1 MKNDKART
9 PRSPRQ
15 AEAVHDALLRA
26 GQTLFSQHAVDAVA
40 IDDIV
45 GEAGVAKGS
54 FYKYFPDKEALLTAV
69 TNQIRVRVEAE
80 VTAANEGVTDAARR
94 VVRGICVYLRFVAQ
108 EPEQGGVLVR
118 NDRGGQ
124 TFPSMQLNQ
133 GTMDD
138 VALGL
143 AQGRFTISTVEVAT
157 LFILGVAHAGL
168 MRFNGDRGA
177 VANIWIA
184 QELCHLVLHGLGLPR
199 EEARLIAAQTAEDIL
214 RRSSFAAD
222 APPPAQPDLE

>member
-1 MKNDKART
+1 M
-9 PRSPRQ
+9 

-69 TNQIRVRVEAE
+69 TNQIRDRVEAE

-94 VVRGICVYLRFVAQ
+94 VVRGICVYFRFVAQ
-108 EPEQGGVLVR
+108 EPEQGAVLVR
-118 NDRGGQ
+118 NDRSGQ
-124 TFPSMQLNQ
+124 TSLAMQLNQ
-133 GTMDD
+133 GVMDD

-168 MRFNGDRGA
+168 VRFNGDRGA

-199 EEARLIAAQTAEDIL
+199 EEARLIAAQTAEAIL
-214 RRSSFAAD
+214 RRPRLVD
-222 APPPAQPDLE
+222 DVPLPDQPNSE